1 MIEGKPQACIALLP
15 LWLKLRDLAERY
27 TSTAQFGS
35 PLIRIKSMPDTPLS
49 RLPRLSRRFSGSLNR
64 RSQAQLASDLVSLVR
79 FLRTFLQR
87 NQNGQRI

>member
-1 MIEGKPQACIALLP
+1 VIEGKPQACIALLP

-49 RLPRLSRRFSGSLNR
+49 RRFSGSLNR